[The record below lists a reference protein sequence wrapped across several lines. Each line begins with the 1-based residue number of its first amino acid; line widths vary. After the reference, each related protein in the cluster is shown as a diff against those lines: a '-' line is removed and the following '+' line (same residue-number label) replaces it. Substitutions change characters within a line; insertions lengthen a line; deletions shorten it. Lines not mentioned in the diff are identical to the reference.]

1 MQKLILS
8 CFNKNRQIRELRLG
22 INWFSVYPTDKML
35 LVLPEV
41 KAASVEWMTLLS
53 EGIDKTELEV
63 FNSVLMRMQE
73 KAREIIER
81 QDATK

>member
-1 MQKLILS
+1 
-8 CFNKNRQIRELRLG
+8 
-22 INWFSVYPTDKML
+22 ML

-41 KAASVEWMTLLS
+41 KAASVEWITLLS